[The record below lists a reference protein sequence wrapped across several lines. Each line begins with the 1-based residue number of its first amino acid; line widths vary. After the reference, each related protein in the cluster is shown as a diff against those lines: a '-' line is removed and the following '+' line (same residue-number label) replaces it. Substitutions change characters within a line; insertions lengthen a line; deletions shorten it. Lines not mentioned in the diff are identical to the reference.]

1 MERSWRTRVPQAM
14 FRGGQRTCVLYPT
27 PGVRRQGKPNFRVG
41 PGDGQNAKKCGRNAM
56 LYQALSNSRFD
67 LFNIS
72 LTDGVDWKSLHHDLL
87 SEPATPVFLTKS
99 QQEEFRYQ
107 IIAEG
112 ECQWA
117 NRLRDALF
125 MGNVLI
131 IQDYQ
136 CIEFYGIRLEPW
148 VHYIPVDYWFLN
160 LTEAVLWAESNQ
172 QAVNKM
178 NAEKLAYA
186 KQYLSP
192 KRVEEYV
199 YKLLQR
205 YADLFADDIVLRP
218 AAVELDI
225 GLPLENDP
233 PVSDPIP

>member
-1 MERSWRTRVPQAM
+1 
-14 FRGGQRTCVLYPT
+14 
-27 PGVRRQGKPNFRVG
+27 
-41 PGDGQNAKKCGRNAM
+41 M
-56 LYQALSNSRFD
+56 LYQALSSSRFD

-72 LTDGVDWKSLHHDLL
+72 LTDGVDWKSFHHDLL
-87 SEPATPVFLTKS
+87 SEPASPVFLTKS
-99 QQEEFRYQ
+99 QQEELRYQ

-117 NRLRDALF
+117 SRLRDALF

-136 CIEFYGIRLEPW
+136 CIEFYGIRLVPW

-160 LTEAVLWAESNQ
+160 LTEAVLWAENNQ
-172 QAVNKM
+172 QAVHKM

-192 KRVEEYV
+192 KNPRPVSGP
-199 YKLLQR
+199 QTPFRQRRR
-205 YADLFADDIVLRP
+205 YAVIKKLTSQSACGLRRYLQGVTR
-218 AAVELDI
+218 AVAR
-225 GLPLENDP
+225 
-233 PVSDPIP
+233 